1 LGGTIMA
8 LTGLVAAN
16 NLSDV
21 VDIERTWDN
30 IGSNIS
36 ATVFVPAATLD
47 LNFAAN
53 KSLVDNI
60 SGSGLVTFTR
70 ASSGTFV
77 GSNGLIQ
84 NAASGVPRFDH
95 DPVTGESLGLLME
108 ETRTNLILYSES
120 AAGRSWVYGQ
130 TPLDNALSSPN
141 GTVTAIKVRSTSGT
155 SLAFVEYSA
164 TISASSTYT
173 FSIFAKAG
181 EWRRIGIRGFY
192 DGTSYRVPHT
202 TIDLISKQVIS
213 STITPIISDCG
224 NGWIRISITFTT
236 AATPS
241 PLSGGIPVEC
251 HNVATTQE
259 TEIGDGASG
268 IYIWGAQLEAGNGV
282 TSYIPTTSAT
292 VTRAAD
298 IASITGTNFSRWY
311 QQTGGTI
318 LINSEKQPSNVFYV
332 GMSNINYTSALMPI
346 RVYNTLLLVAAD
358 YNTVNVYRS
367 LNDTPRLKWAIS
379 FSPTSVRESA
389 NGNTIISASAAI
401 TTSFDRLSFAG
412 LPWETGAGG
421 GPAYGSVRFSRFTYY
436 PAQLSDITLQAL
448 SASGAVSSFPYS
460 FSIKGRDILALKEV
474 NKTSTRDFVFI
485 KGLLSK
491 VQPRINT
498 ASQYTASGVAL
509 RNAAMLKV
517 APTTI
522 GNYFFSSGLTL
533 SGTTVQINGTN
544 ARSIATSPFSGST
557 ALYPLLFG
565 GLRPQANWRITEPM
579 TSGTVTSPESAI
591 PIETSDFLLFIK
603 AGQS

>member
-1 LGGTIMA
+1 MA

-16 NLSDV
+16 NLGDV

-47 LNFAAN
+47 LNFAGN

-95 DPVTGESLGLLME
+95 DPATGESLGLLVE
-108 ETRTNLILYSES
+108 EARTNSFIYSNTFADASWGQIFGTTLTCTAS
-120 AAGRSWVYGQ
+120 AAV
-130 TPLDNALSSPN
+130 SPD
-141 GTVTAIKVRSTSGT
+141 GT
-155 SLAFVEYSA
+155 SNA
-164 TISASSTYT
+164 TQITATDANFFRQQGVGDTTTIRTLS
-173 FSIFAKAG
+173 FFAKAG
-181 EWRRIGIRGFY
+181 
-192 DGTSYRVPHT
+192 TA
-202 TIDLISKQVIS
+202 
-213 STITPIISDCG
+213 STISVRFFSNSAPTSPTATFNLSTGAATVSDASVLTASIVPFP
-224 NGWIRISITFTT
+224 NGWYRCIGCRTDAVSKSPPDFNFGVGTTF
-236 AATPS
+236 
-241 PLSGGIPVEC
+241 
-251 HNVATTQE
+251 
-259 TEIGDGASG
+259 
-268 IYIWGAQLEAGNGV
+268 IYGAQLEAGSFP
-282 TSYIPTTSAT
+282 TSYIPTTTAT

-298 IASITGTNFSRWY
+298 VASMTGTNFSSWY
-311 QQTGGTI
+311 RQDEGTLAFSGKAAQSTFGLDTMLWSIVDAISSSQTGYASIAIPTNSIKIYSSDATAQPDRPTLGAFVTSNTFKTAMTYNSSLISGSLNGATAVGRNKVSAIPTLTALTLGRFADLPAGYCYHGTI
-318 LINSEKQPSNVFYV
+318 AHLSYYPV
-332 GMSNINYTSALMPI
+332 
-346 RVYNTLLLVAAD
+346 
-358 YNTVNVYRS
+358 
-367 LNDTPRLKWAIS
+367 
-379 FSPTSVRESA
+379 
-389 NGNTIISASAAI
+389 
-401 TTSFDRLSFAG
+401 RLSN
-412 LPWETGAGG
+412 
-421 GPAYGSVRFSRFTYY
+421 
-436 PAQLSDITLQAL
+436 ITLQAL
-448 SASGAVSSFPYS
+448 TTLGPVSSFLYS
-460 FSIKGRDILALKEV
+460 FSIKGRDILALKEA

-485 KGLLSK
+485 KGLASK

-517 APTTI
+517 APTTA

-557 ALYPLLFG
+557 ALCPLLFA